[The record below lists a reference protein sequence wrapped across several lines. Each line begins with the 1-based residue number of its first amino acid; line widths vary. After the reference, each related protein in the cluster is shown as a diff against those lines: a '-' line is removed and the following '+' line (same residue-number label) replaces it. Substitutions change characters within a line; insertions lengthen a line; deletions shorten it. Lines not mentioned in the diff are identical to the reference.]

1 MPGKTPAERRA
12 LEAVRSTVSRLFEA
26 HGFTQIEPEVL
37 QPADVF
43 LDRSGEDIRSRTY
56 VFTDLS
62 GAELCLR
69 PDLTVPT
76 CRYHLSHQAD
86 PRNEARYAY
95 VGPAFRYE
103 PAGNGTTPREF
114 DQAGIE
120 WFGAPDA
127 EVADADVLACAIE
140 ALRAAGLSSF
150 TVQTGDLALFEALL
164 DSLAIPDRWRRR
176 LKRQFWRPRAFRL
189 LLDVLTGRAPRPRPS
204 HAPLVKSLAGRD
216 AVAVETAVEEELR
229 ARNLDLIGGRSLAE
243 IAGRLAEQAQDLV
256 ETPIP
261 ERDRTFIDTYLSMR
275 GAPAD
280 VTPALQALACEVGG
294 ALPAAVARM
303 ARRNAL
309 IAERLPSLPIE
320 FSTVLGRSLEY
331 YTGFVFQ
338 VEAPGPAGPMAV
350 AGGGR
355 YDTMLSDIGS
365 PWPVPSVGCAIHT
378 ERLVDAVGDG
388 GMRGSR

>member
-1 MPGKTPAERRA
+1 M
-12 LEAVRSTVSRLFEA
+12 SQLFEA

-76 CRYHLSHQAD
+76 CRYHLSRHSPD

-120 WFGAPDA
+120 WFGAPDPDI
-127 EVADADVLACAIE
+127 ADADVLACAIE
-140 ALRAAGLSSF
+140 ALRAAGLKSF
-150 TVQTGDLALFEALL
+150 SVQTGDLALFQALL
-164 DSLAIPDRWRRR
+164 NSLAIPDRWRRR

-189 LLDVLTGRAPRPRPS
+189 LLDVLTGRAPRPRVS

-216 AVAVETAVEEELR
+216 PAAIEAAVEDELR
-229 ARNLDLIGGRSLAE
+229 ARNLDLIGGRSLSE
-243 IAGRLAEQAQDLV
+243 IAGRLAEQAHDLV

-261 ERDRTFIDTYLSMR
+261 ERDRGFIDAYLAVR
-275 GAPAD
+275 GAPAA
-280 VTPALQALACEVGG
+280 VTPALEALARDVGG
-294 ALPAAVARM
+294 AMPAAVERM
-303 ARRNAL
+303 TRRDAL
-309 IAERLPSLPIE
+309 IAERLPDLPIE
-320 FSTVLGRSLEY
+320 FSTVFGRSLEY

-338 VEAPGPAGPMAV
+338 VEAAGAGGPVAV

-378 ERLVDAVGDG
+378 ERLVDAVREG
-388 GMRGSR
+388 R

>member
-1 MPGKTPAERRA
+1 MPGRTPAERRA
-12 LEAVRSTVSRLFEA
+12 LEAARATVTALFEA
-26 HGFTQIEPEVL
+26 NGYTQIEPEVL

-43 LDRSGEDIRSRTY
+43 LDRSGEDIRARTY

-86 PRNEARYAY
+86 PRTEARYSYA
-95 VGPAFRYE
+95 GPAFRYDPTGAE
-103 PAGNGTTPREF
+103 PREF

-127 EVADADVLACAIE
+127 EVADADVFATAIA
-140 ALRAAGLSSF
+140 ALRAAGLHDV

-189 LLDVLTGRAPRPRPS
+189 MLDVLTGRAPRPRAA
-204 HAPLVKSLAGRD
+204 HAPLVEALAGLD
-216 AVAVETAVEEELR
+216 PAAVEAAVDAGLR
-229 ARNLDLIGGRSLAE
+229 ERSLDLIGGRSLQE
-243 IAGRLAEQAQDLV
+243 IAARLHEQAQDLV

-261 ERDRTFIDTYLSMR
+261 GRDRALIDAYLAVR
-275 GAPAD
+275 GAPGEVLA
-280 VTPALQALACEVGG
+280 PLQALAADVGG
-294 ALPAAVARM
+294 AMPAAVARF
-303 ARRNAL
+303 ARRNML
-309 IAERLPSLPIE
+309 IAERLPKLAAIT
-320 FSTVLGRSLEY
+320 FSTVFGRSLEY

-338 VEAPGPAGPMAV
+338 VEARGPGLSV

-378 ERLVDAVGDG
+378 ERLVAALKEAA
-388 GMRGSR
+388 